1 MRLIDSTTGET
12 IGGSVMSLFSETG
25 EFHHGAKDICLWPGR
40 EPDPTYYGSGTPA
53 IGKQDSRRGI
63 NIPLQY
69 LILRFFVAKIL
80 PQKAIKCL
88 VCSL

>member
-1 MRLIDSTTGET
+1 MIDTTTGET

-53 IGKQDSRRGI
+53 IGKQDSRKGV
-63 NIPLQY
+63 N
-69 LILRFFVAKIL
+69 FVL
-80 PQKAIKCL
+80 DL
-88 VCSL
+88 VVEFNYVFYIAFIQ

>member
-80 PQKAIKCL
+80 PQEAIKCL

>member
-25 EFHHGAKDICLWPGR
+25 EFHYGAKDICLWPGR

-53 IGKQDSRRGI
+53 IGKQDSRRWI

-69 LILRFFVAKIL
+69 LILRFFVAKI
-80 PQKAIKCL
+80 
-88 VCSL
+88 